1 MIEIPKE
8 ISREVKEIVDYLE
21 KYNNKDNLSWMK
33 VYKKI
38 LRDLSINKEVINNLL
53 LSSTVKE
60 LSNRGYNIIDEPF
73 KLERYR

>member
-8 ISREVKEIVDYLE
+8 IEKEVKEIVDYLV
-21 KYNNKDNLSWMK
+21 KYNNKDNLSWIK
-33 VYKKI
+33 VYKEVVKD
-38 LRDLSINKEVINNLL
+38 LRIKKEIINNLL

-60 LSNRGYNIIDEPF
+60 LTNRGYDIIDEPF